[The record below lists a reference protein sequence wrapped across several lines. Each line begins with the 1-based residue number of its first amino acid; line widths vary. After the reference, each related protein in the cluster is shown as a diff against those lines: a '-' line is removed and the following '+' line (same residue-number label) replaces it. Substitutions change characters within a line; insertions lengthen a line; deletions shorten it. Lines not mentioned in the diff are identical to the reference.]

1 MIAAFLAPL
10 WPILRNNWRALVG
23 WGCVVV
29 LILYARHEHAR
40 ADKEAAQVAI
50 WRDAEHNWRRAYTIQ
65 RNSFD
70 VLHSALQEQNA
81 AVQRLKADGDARVQ
95 AGKDAL
101 AQTAPEVQALRDAAA
116 KMRAV
121 PQTSATGCH
130 TNDAVMA
137 LKEQI

>member
-1 MIAAFLAPL
+1 MLIPFLTPL
-10 WPILRNNWRALVG
+10 WPILRKAWPQLLGGVAVLLVT
-23 WGCVVV
+23 
-29 LILYARHEHAR
+29 LYARHEHAR
-40 ADKEAAQVAI
+40 ADKEADQVAI
-50 WRDAEHNWRRAYTIQ
+50 WRDAEHNWRQAYTIQ
-65 RNSFD
+65 RRSFD
-70 VLHSALQEQNA
+70 VLHGALQEQNA

-101 AQTAPEVQALRDAAA
+101 VQTEPELQALRAAAA

-121 PQTSATGCH
+121 QQTSATGCH